1 MDVKTLCLGVL
12 TLGDASGYE
21 IRKQFEEGPFAHFFQ
36 ASYGSIYPSLGR
48 LLDKGL
54 VSVTQHAQDGK
65 PDKKVYSL
73 TPAGRARFAEALG
86 KLPAPDSFR
95 SEFLVY
101 LFFAELMPKGQ
112 LETVFDT
119 YHKHFEDMVKVIE
132 GLSFDG
138 IPPGRLFVRQMGH
151 TFYKTM
157 ANYMEKHREEFMAEI
172 RPARKVPEVVE

>member
-48 LLDKGL
+48 LLDEGL
-54 VSVTQHAQDGK
+54 VSVTEHAQDGK
-65 PDKKVYSL
+65 PDKKVYNL
-73 TPAGRARFAEALG
+73 TPAGRARFTEALG
-86 KLPAPDSFR
+86 DLPAPDSFR

-101 LFFAELMPKGQ
+101 LFFAELMPEGQ
-112 LETVFDT
+112 LETVFDA
-119 YHKHFEDMVKVIE
+119 YHKHFQDMADVIE
-132 GLSFDG
+132 GLSFDRV
-138 IPPGRLFVRQMGH
+138 PPGRMFVRRMGH

-157 ANYMEKHREEFMAEI
+157 ADYMEQHREELIAESE
-172 RPARKVPEVVE
+172 PAKRVPKAAE